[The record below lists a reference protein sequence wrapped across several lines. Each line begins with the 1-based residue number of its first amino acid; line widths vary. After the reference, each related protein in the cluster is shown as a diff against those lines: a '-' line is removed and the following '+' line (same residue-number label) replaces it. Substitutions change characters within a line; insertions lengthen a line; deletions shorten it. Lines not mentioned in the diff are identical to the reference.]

1 MKSVVLTFITTITLF
16 TVAAIP
22 VRIVAQEQ
30 PQAVAIT
37 PTPVIS
43 SLHPSAS
50 SAKSGAAGAVVFVAG
65 QNFVAGVT
73 TVQFLGSSKRTTVFN
88 SEILAFELT
97 AADLAKPQTVMI
109 GVVNRSGTQA
119 FKSNLLPFVVLP

>member
-1 MKSVVLTFITTITLF
+1 MKSRIFTFVTAITLF

-22 VRIVAQEQ
+22 VRLAAQEQ
-30 PQAVAIT
+30 QQAVAIGRT
-37 PTPVIS
+37 PIIT
-43 SLHPSAS
+43 SLHPSAA
-50 SAKSGAAGAVVFVAG
+50 SAKSGAGGAVVFVAG

-73 TVQFLGSSKRTTVFN
+73 TVQFLGSTKRTTVFN

-109 GVVNRSGTQA
+109 GVVNRSGIQA